1 VEAPLPDEHNV
12 DVLVIGGG
20 PVGLTL
26 GIDLAKR
33 GVAVALVEMRAP
45 GEPPSVRCQH
55 VSARTMEIFR
65 RLGLAGAVRDAGLP
79 ADYSNDVAFRTTAT
93 GIEFGRIPIPCRAR
107 RYIAKDGP
115 DGWWPTPEPPHRIN
129 QLFLEPVLFAHA
141 AEQTGLRI
149 LSRTAAVSFEQCAD
163 GVLAS
168 VKNLSVA
175 DETGKIFARYLIGCD
190 GAHSSVRRQI
200 GAKLS
205 GDNRVV
211 EVQSTYIFA
220 SDLLDMMPGPAWG
233 IDCINPRSC
242 GLVFAIDGRE
252 RWLVHHFLRPGDV
265 SSAVDRDRAI
275 REILG
280 VGPAFEYEI
289 LGEEDWTGRRMLAD
303 RFRDKRVFLCGDA
316 AHIWVPFAGYGMNAG
331 IADAMNL
338 SWMLAGVIN
347 GWADEALLN
356 AYEIERR
363 PITDQVSR
371 YAMNTSLSRTA
382 QQLAIPD
389 LIEQPGPEGDAVRAR
404 VGSQYHEINV
414 GQFCCGGLN
423 FGYFYADSPI
433 IAYDGE
439 AAPAYTMYDFRQST
453 VPGCR
458 TPHLWLRDGRSLYDA
473 LGSDFALLKLDPTV
487 EVGGLVAAAA
497 RRGVPMQVV
506 GVDAAEAAILY
517 PQKLLLSRPDQHVAW
532 RGDQPPND
540 PIALIDRVR
549 GAFANRSPP

>member
-1 VEAPLPDEHNV
+1 
-12 DVLVIGGG
+12 
-20 PVGLTL
+20 
-26 GIDLAKR
+26 
-33 GVAVALVEMRAP
+33 
-45 GEPPSVRCQH
+45 
-55 VSARTMEIFR
+55 
-65 RLGLAGAVRDAGLP
+65 
-79 ADYSNDVAFRTTAT
+79 
-93 GIEFGRIPIPCRAR
+93 
-107 RYIAKDGP
+107 
-115 DGWWPTPEPPHRIN
+115 
-129 QLFLEPVLFAHA
+129 
-141 AEQTGLRI
+141 
-149 LSRTAAVSFEQCAD
+149 
-163 GVLAS
+163 
-168 VKNLSVA
+168 
-175 DETGKIFARYLIGCD
+175 
-190 GAHSSVRRQI
+190 
-200 GAKLS
+200 
-205 GDNRVV
+205 
-211 EVQSTYIFA
+211 
-220 SDLLDMMPGPAWG
+220 MPGPAWG

-252 RWLVHHFLRPGDV
+252 RWLVHHFLRLGDV

-347 GWADEALLN
+347 GWADAALLN

-382 QQLAIPD
+382 QHLAIPD

-404 VGSQYHEINV
+404 VGSQYYQINV

-423 FGYFYADSPI
+423 FGYFYAESPI

-487 EVGGLVAAAA
+487 DVGDLVAAAA
-497 RRGVPMQVV
+497 RRGVPMPVV

-532 RGDQPPND
+532 RGDKPPND
-540 PIALIDRVR
+540 PMALIDRVR
-549 GAFANRSPP
+549 GAFAKRSPP